1 MNPDGSRLE
10 LYDLQKQLMET
21 DNLAAQFPD
30 VANRM
35 KASLED
41 WRRTLP
47 DPDKYFEETKVS
59 GWEELL
65 SGGKMPKARN
75 PEAKHK

>member
-1 MNPDGSRLE
+1 
-10 LYDLQKQLMET
+10 
-21 DNLAAQFPD
+21 
-30 VANRM
+30 M

-41 WRRTLP
+41 WRKTLP
-47 DPDKYFEETKVS
+47 DPDKYFEDTKAS